1 MKLTLA
7 ILALIVFCLSLLAD
21 YKWRQWMK
29 KRRTPGSDPEHS
41 DPTHT
46 DPTHPSSIRRNL

>member
-7 ILALIVFCLSLLAD
+7 ILALIVFALSLWAD

-29 KRRTPGSDPEHS
+29 S
-41 DPTHT
+41 
-46 DPTHPSSIRRNL
+46 RRNTLPDQPPRDIPNP